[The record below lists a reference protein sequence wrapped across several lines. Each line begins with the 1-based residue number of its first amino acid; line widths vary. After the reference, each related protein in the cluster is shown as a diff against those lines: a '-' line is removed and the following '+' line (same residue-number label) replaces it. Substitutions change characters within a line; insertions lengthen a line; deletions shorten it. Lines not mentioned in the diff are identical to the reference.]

1 MDNIIININSQF
13 RNTSSFPSSSDF
25 TIKLEEEIKNI
36 IYIKLSS
43 LELPLYF
50 HSFTDIRNNNSF
62 TITNGA
68 NTDTITIGDGN
79 FTTVSILTKINAR
92 LDEIN
97 TTRTVNLDLNQDSNT
112 GKITFTS
119 SSSFTLNFNRTGN
132 IDYKGIKY
140 HLGFSNDT
148 YTGTSITSETPLDI
162 NVDRYLFLNINDIQN
177 IRDNK
182 VNNAFSKIIVNT
194 NSYSLLVRGPEEY
207 VSKDIVLR
215 SPINLSKL
223 DIKLLDYL
231 GNTIDLGKND
241 FSLTLELG
249 YVYDKKLYEE
259 IHNKG
264 IPNGDTRTKFFY

>member
-43 LELPLYF
+43 LELSLSF
-50 HSFTDIRNNNSF
+50 DSFTDIRNNNSF
-62 TITNGA
+62 TIAIGLH
-68 NTDTITIGDGN
+68 DPITITIGNGN
-79 FTTVSILTKINAR
+79 FSRNNILYKIQSILYNIS
-92 LDEIN
+92 
-97 TTRTVNLDLNQDSNT
+97 DLKNIELIKDYYT
-112 GKITFTS
+112 EKITFRSAT
-119 SSSFTLNFNRTGN
+119 TIRLNFNRTGN

-140 HLGFSNDT
+140 HLGFSEDT
-148 YTGTSITSETPLDI
+148 YEGTSITGEHKVNI

-182 VNNAFSKIIVNT
+182 VNNAFYKIIFTEN
-194 NSYSLLVRGPEEY
+194 GPEQPIENRNQHEM
-207 VSKDIVLR
+207 KDIVLR

-231 GNTIDLGKND
+231 GNTINMGTND

-249 YVYDKKLYEE
+249 HVYDKKLYEE